1 MNKYGLKITY
11 SWGDEEPLIMY
22 KTKDAAWKEAKML
35 ASKGIKELIV
45 IAQDTTKYGVDIYG
59 EPRLPELLQ
68 ALSEIPEIHWIRFLY
83 SYRSSNAF

>member
-35 ASKGIKELIV
+35 AMNEAEIVSEENECEIGLAFNEKDGIIQLHYTYDDEYCYYKIL
-45 IAQDTTKYGVDIYG
+45 K
-59 EPRLPELLQ
+59 L
-68 ALSEIPEIHWIRFLY
+68 
-83 SYRSSNAF
+83 